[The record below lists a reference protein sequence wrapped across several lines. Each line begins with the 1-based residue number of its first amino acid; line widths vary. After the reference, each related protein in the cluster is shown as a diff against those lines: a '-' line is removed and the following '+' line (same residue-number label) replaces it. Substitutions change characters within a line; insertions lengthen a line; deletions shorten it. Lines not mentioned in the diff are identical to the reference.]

1 MNTALDK
8 NFLCDTVFPEVG
20 KRIPDLFEGMSG
32 ETCKME
38 LLIPG
43 QNCDGD
49 YIGQAAGVN
58 HCNRSN
64 HIKSTK
70 KTAIVPEIVI
80 LREAYRNDWEKIRKN
95 IERLKESKKSYDKVV
110 NGEFYICGSGGAPT
124 KPVTNVAS
132 QG

>member
-8 NFLCDTVFPEVG
+8 NFLCVFPEVG
-20 KRIPDLFEGMSG
+20 KRIPDLFEAMSG

-43 QNCDGD
+43 QNYDGD
-49 YIGQAAGVN
+49 YIRQAAGVN
-58 HCNRSN
+58 HCNRSKN
-64 HIKSTK
+64 IKSTK

-80 LREAYRNDWEKIRKN
+80 LREAYRNDREKTRKN

-124 KPVTNVAS
+124 KPFTNVAS
-132 QG
+132 